1 MILDYADKAYY
12 QAEILLENERTVIPL
27 VTNTETDVKKLLLE
41 RYGLTT
47 RIYDITL
54 IKYL

>member
-1 MILDYADKAYY
+1 MIIEYAERAYY
-12 QAEILLENERTVIPL
+12 QAEILLENERTIIPL

>member
-1 MILDYADKAYY
+1 MIIEYAERAYY
-12 QAEILLENERTVIPL
+12 QAEILLENERTMIPL